1 MVKTAISHVP
11 NAITKVIANS
21 GDSAPLLIHMTQIHI
36 YYLAYI
42 ETFWPILNIETFRTA
57 QFQFLGEDENASNT
71 IYTGFL
77 EAFYDL
83 MMLSFICSCKNKI

>member
-57 QFQFLGEDENASNT
+57 QFQFLGKTKTRAT
-71 IYTGFL
+71 PFIL
-77 EAFYDL
+77 AF
-83 MMLSFICSCKNKI
+83 SKPSTT